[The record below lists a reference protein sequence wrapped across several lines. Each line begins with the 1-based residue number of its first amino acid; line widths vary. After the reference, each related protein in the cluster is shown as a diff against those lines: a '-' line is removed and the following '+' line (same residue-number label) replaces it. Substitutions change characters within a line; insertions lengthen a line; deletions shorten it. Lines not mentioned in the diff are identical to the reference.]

1 MPKNSSDSNKSVY
14 KKVKEFVLRNYFI
27 VFIFSSLV
35 LFPIVPHPLLALI
48 GGFFIFIVTGQMI
61 FNGKRDRRD
70 ESGYVNTSHP
80 FDEHLAVFGAWIIK
94 ADGNINEK
102 QINYFESRV
111 RKEYYRRD
119 SDRIITRMKFE
130 LHNPH
135 IRARHFYEEIND
147 TYTVHDKLVL
157 LQILVSLSVVDGYLA
172 IAEQNIL
179 QEICANIEIP
189 QRTLDSILNMYRFRS
204 EYHEQRRQQQKST
217 SVSSV
222 DKLKQALKILELEVD
237 ATAEEIKKAYKR
249 LAKIHHPDKVSHL
262 GESAQKIASEKFK
275 TIVVAYDFIC
285 EKKGIV

>member
-14 KKVKEFVLRNYFI
+14 KKAKEFVLKNYFI
-27 VFIFSSLV
+27 VFIISALI
-35 LFPIVPHPLLALI
+35 LWPLVPHPFLALV
-48 GGFFIFIVTGQMI
+48 GGFFIFLVTGQII
-61 FNGKRDRRD
+61 FNGKRERRD
-70 ESGYVNTSHP
+70 EAGFVNTSHV

-94 ADGNINEK
+94 ADGDINEK
-102 QINYFESRV
+102 QINYFETRV
-111 RKEYYRRD
+111 RKEYFRRD
-119 SDRIITRMKFE
+119 GDRIIARMKFE

-135 IRARHFYEEIND
+135 MRARHFYEGIND

-204 EYHEQRRQQQKST
+204 EYHEQRRQQQKSD
-217 SVSSV
+217 SVSAV
-222 DKLKQALKILELEVD
+222 DKLKQALKILELEAG
-237 ATAEEIKKAYKR
+237 ATVEEIKKAYKR

-262 GESAQKIASEKFK
+262 GENAQKIAAEKFK